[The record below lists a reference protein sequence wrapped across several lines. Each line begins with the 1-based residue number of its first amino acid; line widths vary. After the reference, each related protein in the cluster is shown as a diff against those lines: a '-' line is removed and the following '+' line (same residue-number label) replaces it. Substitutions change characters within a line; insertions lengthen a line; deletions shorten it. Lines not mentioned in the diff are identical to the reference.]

1 MQIDAGIWSAQ
12 KNKQFN
18 LNKKLAKKW
27 FGCRRW
33 SIQSNNIGLQQGNG
47 LGMDDVNM
55 EMD

>member
-1 MQIDAGIWSAQ
+1 MLVFEVPKKINNSI
-12 KNKQFN
+12 
-18 LNKKLAKKW
+18 LTKKLAKKW
-27 FGCRRW
+27 FECRRW